1 MLKVKI
7 MKRFPEKNPEIFF
20 RTIRTIPFG
29 NVLAR
34 VKNRENFRF
43 FLYMTITTCCQQSI
57 YVATAL
63 HRNERQTVKCPQ
75 PVVIKAL
82 ILSERANPVGVCK
95 PSRTRVYGQKG
106 ATGATSLIIRHLRCN
121 IWRNICATG
130 VQHFTPSWPK
140 PSDRYLRVFV
150 RRGFLQRGR

>member
-34 VKNRENFRF
+34 VENRENFRF

-57 YVATAL
+57 YVETAF
-63 HRNERQTVKCPQ
+63 HRNERRTVKWPQ
-75 PVVIKAL
+75 PVVSKVL
-82 ILSERANPVGVCK
+82 ILSERANSGWGGSN
-95 PSRTRVYGQKG
+95 PSRPGSMAKRVQQ
-106 ATGATSLIIRHLRCN
+106 APHC
-121 IWRNICATG
+121 
-130 VQHFTPSWPK
+130 
-140 PSDRYLRVFV
+140 
-150 RRGFLQRGR
+150 